1 MVVVYFVYSRVFLLV
16 RCLVAHCYSL
26 WFIHLPAYVKVHH
39 NKAKV
44 LHVAFEVSGN
54 DYSGIDRS
62 QPLIFSVRS
71 SGSSTHRHW
80 QPTCDWFQ
88 MC

>member
-1 MVVVYFVYSRVFLLV
+1 MLLFSYHPIGQLCLGGPGSGSRTVSEHRVYSRFFLLV

-44 LHVAFEVSGN
+44 LHVAFEVSRNMIIRG
-54 DYSGIDRS
+54 
-62 QPLIFSVRS
+62 
-71 SGSSTHRHW
+71 
-80 QPTCDWFQ
+80 
-88 MC
+88 